1 MSLRLRLLVALVPL
15 FILGLAAADVATY
28 ASLQSFLLSRVDE
41 QVTAAHIPMESYL
54 NSAVYGSGNGPS
66 DGGSGGGDGRS
77 GGSPQTGPQSYPQG
91 TYGELRSPSGA
102 VLKSQ
107 SFSFDST
114 SSAHPNL
121 PANLTPGAQGS
132 PTLVTVSG
140 TGGISRY
147 RVLAETVNN
156 SSGDVVVVAIPLD
169 DLNATLTQL
178 LILELAV
185 SGAVTLVLALAAWI
199 IVRRSLRPLERM
211 GDTARTIVS
220 EGLNQRVSPA
230 TERTEVGRLG
240 VALNTM
246 FGELEEA
253 FAARDASEARLRQF
267 ISDASHELRTP
278 LTSMRGYAELL
289 RREPEM
295 EHEDIGLAARRIEGE
310 ASRLGVLVD
319 DLLLLARLDQGRALE
334 QNRVDLEALVTDACA
349 DARVVDP
356 SRTIT
361 AKVLAPLVVIGDDMR
376 LRQVLSN
383 LVRNALVHTPAGTP
397 IEVTLSPSEGFAVID
412 VIDHGPGIPSGNAD
426 KIFERF
432 HRADPEQSRDRGGSG
447 LGLSIVTAVTAAHH
461 GRASV
466 LPTPG
471 GGATFRIQ
479 LPLGPDGDPNSNN
492 GTPSKL

>member
-278 LTSMRGYAELL
+278 
-289 RREPEM
+289 
-295 EHEDIGLAARRIEGE
+295 
-310 ASRLGVLVD
+310 
-319 DLLLLARLDQGRALE
+319 
-334 QNRVDLEALVTDACA
+334 
-349 DARVVDP
+349 
-356 SRTIT
+356 
-361 AKVLAPLVVIGDDMR
+361 
-376 LRQVLSN
+376 
-383 LVRNALVHTPAGTP
+383 
-397 IEVTLSPSEGFAVID
+397 
-412 VIDHGPGIPSGNAD
+412 
-426 KIFERF
+426 
-432 HRADPEQSRDRGGSG
+432 
-447 LGLSIVTAVTAAHH
+447 
-461 GRASV
+461 
-466 LPTPG
+466 
-471 GGATFRIQ
+471 
-479 LPLGPDGDPNSNN
+479 
-492 GTPSKL
+492 